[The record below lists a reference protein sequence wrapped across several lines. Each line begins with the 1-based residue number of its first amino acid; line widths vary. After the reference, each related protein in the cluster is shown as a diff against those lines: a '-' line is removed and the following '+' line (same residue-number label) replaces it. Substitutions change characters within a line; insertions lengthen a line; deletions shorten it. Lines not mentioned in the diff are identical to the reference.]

1 MHLLPARWCPAC
13 GRPVVLLFLPRFLEI
28 ALLQGAKLIEV
39 TGCFQVSGLG
49 CVEGFCMLHGRVK
62 RKRVIKNDTCPN
74 RFLESCVKCHMTCPE
89 NLFRPFLR
97 SKTLTLPGKQGK
109 SWGWWTGLWLSE
121 TDAHTMCCP
130 LYTLAISC
138 SIVASCFLKGEIV
151 VFWCSDLVRPSWRLM
166 PPEECQKQ
174 GKCSAKSWQAGNLIG
189 DYDPYRYGNLIYV
202 YVQRS
207 HFGGESPGLLFTSD
221 DKTGR
226 ALNWKKPAI
235 QCAASFHCRKE
246 CGALCQPQV
255 QRLRRLA
262 LWRCSC
268 SLNIWICLFS

>member
-13 GRPVVLLFLPRFLEI
+13 GRPVVLLFLRRFLEI

-39 TGCFQVSGLG
+39 TGCFQVSGLR

-62 RKRVIKNDTCPN
+62 HKCVIKNDTCPN

-109 SWGWWTGLWLSE
+109 GWGWWTGLRLSE
-121 TDAHTMCCP
+121 TDAHTMCRP

-138 SIVASCFLKGEIV
+138 SIVSCFLKGEIV

-189 DYDPYRYGNLIYV
+189 EYDPYRYGNLIYV
-202 YVQRS
+202 YVQRMYKEVIS
-207 HFGGESPGLLFTSD
+207 VVRVQAFCLQVMIRLEEL
-221 DKTGR
+221 
-226 ALNWKKPAI
+226 LNWKKPAI
-235 QCAASFHCRKE
+235 QCARNVGHFVSPKCR
-246 CGALCQPQV
+246 G
-255 QRLRRLA
+255 
-262 LWRCSC
+262 WGG
-268 SLNIWICLFS
+268 